1 MKVRNEQ
8 DPYKNKKKKN
18 QNDFSVT
25 VIPLGLEP
33 KTHALEG
40 RCSNPAE
47 LRNHP
52 YINKKRVIP
61 LGLEPK
67 THALEGRCS
76 NPAELRNHP

>member
-8 DPYKNKKKKN
+8 DPYK
-18 QNDFSVT
+18 
-25 VIPLGLEP
+25 
-33 KTHALEG
+33 
-40 RCSNPAE
+40 
-47 LRNHP
+47 
-52 YINKKRVIP
+52 NKKRVIP

>member
-1 MKVRNEQ
+1 MTIYTVCEFYYYLIISYLKTKTEDSDSSPHLR
-8 DPYKNKKKKN
+8 P
-18 QNDFSVT
+18 

-52 YINKKRVIP
+52 I
-61 LGLEPK
+61 LM
-67 THALEGRCS
+67 
-76 NPAELRNHP
+76 